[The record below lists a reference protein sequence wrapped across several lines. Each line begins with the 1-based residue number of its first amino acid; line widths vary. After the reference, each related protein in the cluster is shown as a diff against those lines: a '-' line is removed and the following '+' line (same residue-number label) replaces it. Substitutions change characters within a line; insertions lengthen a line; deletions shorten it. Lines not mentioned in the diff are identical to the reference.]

1 MWYLMKEKKKS
12 KGLHILRT
20 VLIVFLS
27 IILLINIV
35 IIIQT
40 KTNPEKVPNIFGYK
54 PFIVLSGSMETKIN
68 IGDLVIVKEI
78 EPKNLKVNDIIAF
91 REKKDFVTTHRI
103 IEVVN
108 GDDICF
114 KTKGDNNNTADDGNV
129 CAKSIEGKYKF
140 KIPKIGSAILF
151 IQKPLGF
158 MVMIMT
164 IIIVG
169 MSVYFFA
176 NRKRKISDE
185 ELKEFEEFKK
195 SKEKDKEL

>member
-1 MWYLMKEKKKS
+1 
-12 KGLHILRT
+12 
-20 VLIVFLS
+20 
-27 IILLINIV
+27 
-35 IIIQT
+35 
-40 KTNPEKVPNIFGYK
+40 
-54 PFIVLSGSMETKIN
+54 METKIN